1 MTKWD
6 NAAFHQA
13 MRAPSSPLEKQQL
26 TQTSQSYAEQR
37 RFNMFALE
45 AAKLDES
52 TQFLASQSEQNLAEL
67 HVSIPSV
74 AGLTV
79 VNPAEWEQQLT
90 CGAVVWSFDQTG
102 AISSLRV
109 GGKQYASKTHVL
121 AQLQYQTYNESDFV
135 WYHSSTANGC
145 GATTCP
151 CRSCE
156 HGFGKFNSSCPIAG
170 AIVRLSLSRSFPHT
184 KLMCHRGSGFPV
196 NGSSPTAL
204 ANVNASCANPVNSR
218 SLPTIQKLHV
228 SDDQCTAV
236 VQVAFAPELAR
247 EYGAPQVAY
256 LRIEVGAAKD
266 DTTRADLPV
275 MNLSLTLWNK
285 TSTRL
290 PEATWFNFKTAPP
303 AGSGTAP
310 RWEMN
315 KLSSWIDPM
324 TVVDGGN
331 QYQHG
336 VHTGVRSGGLTVETL
351 DAILVAPITAQPAV
365 RETCPG
371 TQAQPAR
378 YEGNCKDIWCTWQG
392 TPTALPGGG
401 TRDAGLAPL
410 PKVVGMGYN
419 LHNNMWSIN
428 YPVFSPYPNDLWGG
442 TFDDSN
448 YLFRFRLRFQ
458 YLHHSKN
465 SLER

>member
-1 MTKWD
+1 
-6 NAAFHQA
+6 
-13 MRAPSSPLEKQQL
+13 
-26 TQTSQSYAEQR
+26 
-37 RFNMFALE
+37 
-45 AAKLDES
+45 
-52 TQFLASQSEQNLAEL
+52 
-67 HVSIPSV
+67 
-74 AGLTV
+74 
-79 VNPAEWEQQLT
+79 
-90 CGAVVWSFDQTG
+90 
-102 AISSLRV
+102 
-109 GGKQYASKTHVL
+109 
-121 AQLQYQTYNESDFV
+121 
-135 WYHSSTANGC
+135 
-145 GATTCP
+145 
-151 CRSCE
+151 
-156 HGFGKFNSSCPIAG
+156 
-170 AIVRLSLSRSFPHT
+170 
-184 KLMCHRGSGFPV
+184 
-196 NGSSPTAL
+196 
-204 ANVNASCANPVNSR
+204 
-218 SLPTIQKLHV
+218 V

-266 DTTRADLPV
+266 DTARADLPPLPV

-401 TRDAGLAPL
+401 TRGAGLAPL

-419 LHNNMWSIN
+419 LHNNKGPSITLCSH
-428 YPVFSPYPNDLWGG
+428 PTRTTCGVAPSTTATISSASDCGFSTYTTQRILLSADPFCIGVLNC
-442 TFDDSN
+442 FDG
-448 YLFRFRLRFQ
+448 
-458 YLHHSKN
+458 
-465 SLER
+465 